1 MTYAPF
7 TPTKHVQLTSVGLK
21 KWKNKNKNIEG
32 KLNTGFYI
40 KFKWTL
46 KYCKKKKKDA
56 EKRATKKVQL
66 VMQHCCKASWIGML
80 RGLLTSFKPVNNLI
94 CCKTGLMW
102 VVKRATSLFNSL
114 CHAASYLWKWKLYDF
129 TFENRLVCHIFNKI
143 IIVIWFLSPHRF
155 LRISEFVVGHVTK
168 VWCLKLWISFF

>member
-1 MTYAPF
+1 MKKQKQ
-7 TPTKHVQLTSVGLK
+7 KHWRKIKHRLLHIIQMNLK
-21 KWKNKNKNIEG
+21 I
-32 KLNTGFYI
+32 LQ
-40 KFKWTL
+40 
-46 KYCKKKKKDA
+46 KKKKKDT
-56 EKRATKKVQL
+56 EKRATKNVQL
-66 VMQHCCKASWIGML
+66 VMQHCCKATWIGML

-155 LRISEFVVGHVTK
+155 LRMSEFVAGHVTK